1 LEPRYVVVT
10 HSYPPR
16 MELGVGTNGMIE
28 IFLPS
33 YADYQFDDDLETRQ
47 DPVRDIIVTD
57 EEVEKMFPE

>member
-1 LEPRYVVVT
+1 
-10 HSYPPR
+10 
-16 MELGVGTNGMIE
+16 MELGVGTNGVIE